1 MSKQKLTDRQFLS
14 GVTLADLL
22 HFVVTGDT
30 SQNPA
35 GSSYKG
41 TVEQLFNTFS
51 SFTCTYPLIVDTV
64 NSCSG
69 SITINGNVTING
81 SATTINTQII
91 QSQDNNIV
99 LNYSGTHLTAIG
111 GGITVEDGQS
121 DGVDSSIFT
130 DSNGTWL
137 FDPGLS
143 ASTGSINNFT
153 ADTISVT
160 TIGGSGDC
168 VNDIYVSNIHSCSPL
183 NINPLDEGNV
193 YFGSNSGVTIDVTNS
208 RIGIGTNSPSEKLDV
223 SGNTKIS
230 GTLNIGTILSGTPQ
244 INLGIDSNG
253 FVVTGVT
260 TIDTNTFTTG
270 ATLNGTIL
278 EFDRTDTTNAYN
290 VDLISLQFTGN
301 TSGNCITD
309 LYVSNLYGCSP
320 ITVHDTIELV
330 NGIIDTSGSTGG
342 QLQLKYNNNP
352 NEVMLSNDSGNYSD
366 EFVYLSP
373 SYVAIQSTR
382 TGGGLIDMFADEY
395 NAGFRLGGDGTGGLE
410 KFRLYA
416 PGLMFKLDDFPS
428 GIDAGYGVLYLN
440 TTQDRFRLGET
451 PTQSVLSF
459 ATNGGSIDT
468 IFKPPQPSSIISSQG
483 SQINPSV
490 FNTVVLGGSGMT
502 ANQNNTVYVD
512 NLNIKTLGTGTSVNN
527 LGIDS
532 NGFVVT
538 GVTTPI
544 GLSKYSASIPFT
556 GGSTQTITHNLNDT
570 DVVVQLKDSTGKL
583 IIPDEIN
590 NYTSNTV
597 DIKVSSTE
605 TYRVIIIG

>member
-244 INLGIDSNG
+244 INLGLDSNG

-270 ATLNGTIL
+270 ATLNGTVL
-278 EFDRTDTTNAYN
+278 EFDRNDLTNAYN
-290 VDLISLQFTGN
+290 VDLSSLQFTGN

-320 ITVHDTIELV
+320 ITIHDTIELV

-352 NEVMLSNDSGNYSD
+352 NEVMLSNDSGNYSE
-366 EFVYLSP
+366 EFLYLSP
-373 SYVAIQSTR
+373 GYIEMSSYSTDGYIGSYTNESGNDTSDR
-382 TGGGLIDMFADEY
+382 FVGHY
-395 NAGFRLGGDGTGGLE
+395 NFLGGVRSGFISARGILDT
-410 KFRLYA
+410 
-416 PGLMFKLDDFPS
+416 LDDYFAAGIVKS
-428 GIDAGYGVLYLN
+428 GNTSAWNIVTFQNNTLN
-440 TTQDRFRLGET
+440 GKTVNANTY
-451 PTQSVLSF
+451 PT
-459 ATNGGSIDT
+459 
-468 IFKPPQPSSIISSQG
+468 IISSRNSTVNSG
-483 SQINPSV
+483 VINSV
-490 FNTVVLGGSGMT
+490 ILGGEDIT
-502 ANQNNTVYVD
+502 ATQSNTVYVD